1 MKANEI
7 GESLTRAARLPG
19 KAVCVF
25 ASDDVRKF
33 SVEVSSIDR
42 CLARSV
48 FRISMEADAPSAYF
62 GVDARAGICPG
73 GQAWCGLADASPMIK
88 YFIST
93 GRPDYRNGAAEYLK
107 PSPEAAERLFS
118 APGRI
123 AVPAKYL
130 NLARCD
136 RIEDDQEVLSFILIG
151 DAESIRN
158 MGGLIQFVSDDI
170 FGSILMPG
178 GPDCAS
184 MITYAAGLAERA
196 PRDAAFVG
204 PVDPTGNAWMPPNL
218 MSLALPFEM
227 ARIMA
232 ENLDASF
239 LAKRPE
245 VAFPSS
251 ARVPFDHSRDGR

>member
-1 MKANEI
+1 MNAKEI

-19 KAVCVF
+19 KAVSVF
-25 ASDDVRKF
+25 ASDDVRRS
-33 SVEVSSIDR
+33 SVEVSKIDR

-48 FRISMEADAPSAYF
+48 FKISMEAEAPSAYF

-73 GQAWCGLADASPMIK
+73 GQGWCGMADASPMIK

-123 AVPAKYL
+123 ALPSKYL

-151 DAESIRN
+151 GAESIRN
-158 MGGLIQFVSDDI
+158 LGGLIQFVSDDI

-196 PRDAAFVG
+196 PRRAAFVG
-204 PVDPTGNAWMPPNL
+204 PVDPTGNAWMPPD
-218 MSLALPFEM
+218 MMTLALPFET
-227 ARIMA
+227 ARAMA
-232 ENLDASF
+232 ENVGSSF
-239 LAKRPE
+239 LAKRPD
-245 VAFPSS
+245 VAFPG
-251 ARVPFDHSRDGR
+251 RGPVPG